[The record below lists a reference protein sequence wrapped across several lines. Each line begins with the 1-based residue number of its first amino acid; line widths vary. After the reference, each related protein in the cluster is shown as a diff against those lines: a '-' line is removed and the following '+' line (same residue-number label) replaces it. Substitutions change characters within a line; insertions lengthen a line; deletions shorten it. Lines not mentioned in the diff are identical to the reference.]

1 MSNRSSRRRDKKEE
15 ENQRG
20 QDKHVVSDHV
30 EPPLGRNG
38 HKYKHCLEII
48 KYKQEYKWYEGEKE
62 KRQKTFD
69 TFATRYKP

>member
-1 MSNRSSRRRDKKEE
+1 MSNRSSRRRDKGEE
-15 ENQRG
+15 EKETQRG
-20 QDKHVVSDHV
+20 QDKYVVSDRV
-30 EPPLGRNG
+30 EPPLGRNE

-62 KRQKTFD
+62 KTFD